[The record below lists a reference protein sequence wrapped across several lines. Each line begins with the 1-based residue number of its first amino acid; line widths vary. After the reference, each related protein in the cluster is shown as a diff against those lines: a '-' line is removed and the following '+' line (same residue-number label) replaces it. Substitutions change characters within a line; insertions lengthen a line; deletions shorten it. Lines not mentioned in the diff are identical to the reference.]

1 MNEFNE
7 QNDSLDIREEIGKYL
22 RHWKLFLL
30 SAIFFLVAAY
40 FKLRY
45 STPLY
50 SVSSSILI
58 KDNKNAGISTELAAF
73 EDLGIVGGTSA
84 NNPDNEIEILKSR
97 NILGKVIDSLQLNVS
112 YFTEGRV
119 STSEMYK
126 ENSPIFFV
134 KTGVFNKSNS
144 NSFIVKIV
152 DSINYE
158 FVGIDGDLVSSHAF
172 GESVTIDNETFI
184 VESNKNKKPKEEEIV
199 IVKIS
204 SKNSLINQL
213 KSSIK
218 ITPLNE
224 NSSSTK

>member
-73 EDLGIVGGTSA
+73 EDLGIVGGSSA

-112 YFTEGRV
+112 YFSEGRV

-126 ENSPIFFV
+126 E
-134 KTGVFNKSNS
+134 
-144 NSFIVKIV
+144 
-152 DSINYE
+152 
-158 FVGIDGDLVSSHAF
+158 L
-172 GESVTIDNETFI
+172 
-184 VESNKNKKPKEEEIV
+184 
-199 IVKIS
+199 
-204 SKNSLINQL
+204 SLIH
-213 KSSIK
+213 I
-218 ITPLNE
+218 
-224 NSSSTK
+224 